1 MADSLQVTAKWY
13 EDMWIAVSEDIPGL
27 VTEASTLEELSESL
41 ETVIPELLRENS
53 HLVERKNS
61 PVVLNASR
69 ELPVTSQ
76 AGDCS
81 KRSKEIPVREG
92 HLFKRRCKGSH
103 TVRSRTEASSW
114 FPRSKK
120 RHTANKIL
128 KRAGPDKAFRFSHS
142 RAAPTDR

>member
-61 PVVLNASR
+61 PIVLNASQ
-69 ELPVTSQ
+69 ELSVT
-76 AGDCS
+76 
-81 KRSKEIPVREG
+81 
-92 HLFKRRCKGSH
+92 L
-103 TVRSRTEASSW
+103 
-114 FPRSKK
+114 
-120 RHTANKIL
+120 
-128 KRAGPDKAFRFSHS
+128 
-142 RAAPTDR
+142 